1 MQRHVESSEVSCAR
15 FEAARSRKRE
25 SLVALS
31 KKAHTH
37 NNILRENFRLKCTVV
52 QADLSSRLRLL
63 QTAPSFSSP
72 LARIPPPVAVT
83 LSSGSGILILAVSV
97 SLSSYSCNLRRSSTE
112 SSEDAIF
119 NTCLPPGMVPGAA
132 LQTFTYIH

>member
-1 MQRHVESSEVSCAR
+1 MESSEVSCAR
-15 FEAARSRKRE
+15 FEAARSLKRE

-37 NNILRENFRLKCTVV
+37 NNILRENFQLKRTVV
-52 QADLSSRLRLL
+52 ETDLSSRLRLL
-63 QTAPSFSSP
+63 RMAPSFSSP
-72 LARIPPPVAVT
+72 LAHIPPPVAVT
-83 LSSGSGILILAVSV
+83 LSSSGSGILILAVSV

-112 SSEDAIF
+112 SGEDAIF

-132 LQTFTYIH
+132 LQTFTYIR